1 MSPHFESIRL
11 DDILITDELTRR
23 SPRDPDLL
31 AENQALRSLT
41 HTLLHDP
48 EVMLQ
53 RLVDLAVDLCNVRPA
68 TAGVSLLETA
78 GEGEG
83 EEEAVFRWVA
93 LSGTLADHVGGCT
106 PGNFSL
112 CGVCLEQRAPV
123 LFSHPEH
130 YFTYFQAAN
139 TPFVEGLVLPLIADS
154 QALGT
159 IWIVT
164 HDEGRQFDSEDVR
177 LMTGLADFTAVTLL
191 QHQQQAREL
200 SVASTALKRENTE
213 RKLAEERSLA
223 LIDNLPG
230 GAAFVVDRDLRY
242 TMAAGKALAI
252 AHFQPKDFIGR
263 TLFEVLPAALAASY
277 EPLYRKALAGKPFE
291 VEHQAHDRWYI
302 SRGTPL
308 RAESGEIYE
317 VLAVSYDI
325 TDRKRSEATLLES
338 EKRFRLMAN
347 AVPQIVWITDAE
359 GRVEF
364 FNRQWSTYTG
374 VPSEPMTA
382 AEMAANHVHPEDGA
396 RTMAAFSDAQQRGGI
411 FEVEHRVRSA
421 SGAYR
426 WFLVR
431 AEPYHDPET
440 GEIIRWYGSSTDIH
454 DRKRAA
460 AKLAADLEDTQLLH
474 GLATRLITEGDSHT
488 FYQEI
493 VSAAIALTR
502 ADAGTVQILDEETQ
516 DLLLLATQ
524 GFGQSM
530 VDHFYRVNASSNTSC
545 GIALTKGDR
554 TFVDF
559 DVPES
564 EDPDG
569 SCRLHVEAGLL
580 SAQSTPL
587 VTRSGKT
594 IGMVS
599 THWRRHHRPSEREL
613 RFLELLARQA
623 ADLIEQRRAQA
634 ERRQLLAR
642 EQAARE
648 EAEHAN
654 RIKDEFLAILSHEL
668 RSPLNPIL
676 GWACLLQ
683 AKPFNPATL
692 QRALATIERNARLQT
707 QLIDDLLDVS
717 RILRGKLS
725 LAEAP
730 VNLVSVIKAA
740 MEVVKTAAQ
749 AKSIAVQFN
758 IAETCLVKGDEGR
771 LQQIVWNLLANAI
784 KFTPN
789 SGRVDVRLETI
800 HDQAQITVTDTGQ
813 GISPDF
819 LPHIF
824 QSFRQEDASIT
835 RQHGG
840 LGLGLAIVR
849 YLVDAHGG
857 QIMAHSLGFGKGAM
871 FTVALPLLQETGLPL
886 TDAQPVA
893 VDLTG
898 LKVLAVDDSEDT
910 RELLTM
916 ILDAYGAE
924 TRVAASGTEVLAN
937 LATFFPDILIC
948 DIGMPDMDGYDLL
961 QRVRTLPDAKGRSIP
976 AIAVTAFARE
986 EDRQRALTQGFQYHV
1001 AKPIK
1006 PQELVSAIAQL
1017 AMR

>member
-1 MSPHFESIRL
+1 MSQHSESIRL
-11 DDILITDELTRR
+11 DDVLITDELTRR
-23 SPRDPDLL
+23 SPREPNLL
-31 AENQALRSLT
+31 AENQALRSLAQQ
-41 HTLLHDP
+41 LAQAPDQ
-48 EVMLQ
+48 MLQ
-53 RLVDLAVDLCNVRPA
+53 RLVDLAVELCDA
-68 TAGVSLLETA
+68 DTAGVSLCETQPD
-78 GEGEG
+78 GQV
-83 EEEAVFRWVA
+83 VFRWVA
-93 LSGTLADHVGGCT
+93 MASDLASYLGDCIPYEGC
-106 PGNFSL
+106 P
-112 CGVCLEQRAPV
+112 CGICLDQRLP
-123 LFSHPEH
+123 LLLSHPER
-130 YFTYFQAAN
+130 YFTRFQQDGV
-139 TPFVEGLVLPLIADS
+139 PLVESLVLPLIAEG

-159 IWIVT
+159 IWIIT
-164 HDEGRQFDSEDVR
+164 HDEQRQFDSEDVR
-177 LMTGLADFTAVTLL
+177 LMSGLADFTAATLL
-191 QHQQQAREL
+191 RHQQQAREL
-200 SVASTALKRENTE
+200 SVAGTALKQESTE

-223 LIDNLPG
+223 VIDNLPG
-230 GAAFVVDRDLRY
+230 GAAFVIDRDLRY
-242 TMAAGKALAI
+242 TMAAGEALAT
-252 AHFQPKDFIGR
+252 AHFQPEDFIGR
-263 TLFEVLPAALAASY
+263 TIFEVLPSALAASY
-277 EPLYRKALAGKPFE
+277 EHMYRTALVGKPFE
-291 VEHQAHDRWYI
+291 HEHQVHSRWYI

-308 RAESGEIYE
+308 RTESGEIYG

-325 TDRKRSEATLLES
+325 TDRKRAEATLLES
-338 EKRFRLMAN
+338 EKRFRLMAD

-364 FNRQWSTYTG
+364 FNRQWSIYTG
-374 VPSEPMTA
+374 IPYEPMTA
-382 AEMAANHVHPEDGA
+382 AEVAAKHVHPEDES
-396 RTMAAFSDAQQRGGI
+396 RTMEAFGDAQQRGGI

-440 GEIIRWYGSSTDIH
+440 GKIIRWYGSSTDIH
-454 DRKRAA
+454 DRKQAA
-460 AKLAADLEDTQLLH
+460 AKLAADLQDTQLLRD
-474 GLATRLITEGDSHT
+474 LATRLITEGDSQT
-488 FYQEI
+488 LYQEI

-502 ADAGTVQILDEETQ
+502 ADAGTVQILDEGTQ

-524 GFGQSM
+524 GFDQSM
-530 VDHFYRVNASSNTSC
+530 VDHFYRVDASSNTSC
-545 GIALTKGDR
+545 GITLARGER
-554 TFVDF
+554 SCVDF

-569 SCRLHVEAGLL
+569 SCRMHVEVGLL

-587 VTRSGKT
+587 ITRSGKA

-623 ADLIEQRRAQA
+623 ADLIEQRRAEA
-634 ERRQLLAR
+634 ERRQLLTR

-648 EAEHAN
+648 EAERAN

-676 GWACLLQ
+676 GWASLLQ
-683 AKPFNPATL
+683 SKPFNSATL
-692 QRALATIERNARLQT
+692 QRALATIERNAKLQT

-725 LAEAP
+725 LAETA
-730 VNLVSVIKAA
+730 VDLVTVIEAA

-758 IAETCLVKGDEGR
+758 DSETCLVRGDEGR

-789 SGRVDVRLETI
+789 SGQVDVRLESI
-800 HDQAQITVTDTGQ
+800 NGQAQITVTDTGQ
-813 GISPDF
+813 GIGPDF

-857 QIMAHSLGFGKGAM
+857 QITAHSSGLGQGAT
-871 FTVALPLLQETGLPL
+871 FTVQLPLLQETGLPL
-886 TDAQPVA
+886 TNSQSAA

-937 LATFFPDILIC
+937 LALFSPDILIC
-948 DIGMPDMDGYDLL
+948 DISMPDMNGYDLL
-961 QRVRTLPDAKGRSIP
+961 QHIRTLPNTEGKSIP

-986 EDRQRALTQGFQYHV
+986 EDRQRALTQGFQHHV

-1006 PQELVSAIAQL
+1006 TQELVSAIAQL